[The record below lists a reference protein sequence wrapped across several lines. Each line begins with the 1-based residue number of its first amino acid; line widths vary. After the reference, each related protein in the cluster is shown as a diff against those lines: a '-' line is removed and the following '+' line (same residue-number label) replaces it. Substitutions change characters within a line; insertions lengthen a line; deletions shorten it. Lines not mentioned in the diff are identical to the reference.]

1 LRPIG
6 NYVRLDKVEQFDQ
19 TKQTFLSSMNPLQT
33 ALILVGYQNDY
44 FGCDGLLHQVVEESS
59 RINKVIEKTA
69 DLIQNLPPSIF
80 IVSTPINFT
89 PNYEEL
95 IEPVGILQ
103 RIKEVGAL
111 QAGTYGSQLIKEL
124 QPFSDR
130 ILEVHGKRGFNAFA
144 HTNLDEVL
152 REKGI
157 TDVIIAGTITS
168 ICIDSTGRY
177 AHEKGYKVTILSDC
191 TAARTVFEQEF
202 YCETIFPVYAN
213 VLTHQQL
220 LDSLKVTA

>member
-1 LRPIG
+1 M
-6 NYVRLDKVEQFDQ
+6 DTVEKLNSN
-19 TKQTFLSSMNPLQT
+19 KQTLLKTMNPLQT

-44 FGCDGLLHQVVEESS
+44 FGSDGLLHQVVEESS
-59 RINKVIEKTA
+59 RINNVIHKTA
-69 DLIQNLPPSIF
+69 DLIKNLPRSVLV
-80 IVSTPINFT
+80 VSTPINFT

-95 IEPVGILQ
+95 VEPVGILE

-111 QAGTYGSQLIKEL
+111 QSGTYGSQLIKEL
-124 QPFSDR
+124 QPFRDR

-144 HTNLDEVL
+144 HTNLDDVL
-152 REKGI
+152 RERGI
-157 TDVIIAGTITS
+157 TNVIIAGTITS

-202 YCETIFPVYAN
+202 YCENIFPVYAE
-213 VLTHQQL
+213 VLTQKQL
-220 LDSLKVTA
+220 FNSMKIAVSTQN